1 MATQFPASYSTFGL
15 AQETGIVTDS
25 ITWAY
30 SQDSKEIR
38 DADGDIAAKAYY
50 NERIEVSIAGFLPTA
65 TPFTTTLAAAITIV
79 TAPTDHLIAA
89 SLGSLYL
96 CESIN
101 ITQSNEEYRRI
112 DVTAMNYPIVTAT

>member
-1 MATQFPASYSTFGL
+1 MATQFPASYATFGL
-15 AQETGIVTDS
+15 AHETGIVTDS
-25 ITWAY
+25 IIWAY
-30 SQDSKEIR
+30 SQDTKEIR

-50 NERIEVSIAGFLPTA
+50 NERIEVSIAGFLPTI

-79 TAPTDHLIAA
+79 TAPTDHLKGSI
-89 SLGSLYL
+89 GSLYL

-112 DVTAMNYPIVTAT
+112 DVTAMNYPVVTAT